1 MSLTKEGDKV
11 CLKKLHTLFLLCLL
25 VLLCFVPMT
34 CSAMEVSREQLTQL
48 EMIMSEQEN
57 LLIQLQA
64 KLAESQTNSETLATD
79 LEAQQKQVTIL
90 QQRLVIANQSLVVAS
105 NLIDRQNQS
114 LTTLSKEIKAERR
127 QAKIDKYK
135 YAVYGILLGYAF
147 GGIK

>member
-127 QAKIDKYK
+127 QAKIEKYK

-147 GGIK
+147 GGMK

>member
-1 MSLTKEGDKV
+1 MSLTEEGDKV
-11 CLKKLHTLFLLCLL
+11 CRKKLHTLFLLCLL
-25 VLLCFVPMT
+25 VLLCSVPMT

-114 LTTLSKEIKAERR
+114 LTTLSKEIKQERR

-135 YAVYGILLGYAF
+135 YAVYGIIAGLLY

>member
-147 GGIK
+147 GGMK

>member
-1 MSLTKEGDKV
+1 MCRRKQLI
-11 CLKKLHTLFLLCLL
+11 LFLSLFCCLL
-25 VLLCFVPMT
+25 VFQPGI

-127 QAKIDKYK
+127 QAKIEKYK
-135 YAVYGILLGYAF
+135 YAVYGILVGVLYGS
-147 GGIK
+147 IK

>member
-1 MSLTKEGDKV
+1 M

-64 KLAESQTNSETLATD
+64 KLAESQPNSETLATD

-114 LTTLSKEIKAERR
+114 LTTLSKEINAERR
-127 QAKIDKYK
+127 QAKIEKYK

-147 GGIK
+147 GGMK

>member
-1 MSLTKEGDKV
+1 MWRRKQLI
-11 CLKKLHTLFLLCLL
+11 LFLSLFFVLL
-25 VLLCFVPMT
+25 VFQPTT

-127 QAKIDKYK
+127 QAKIEKYK
-135 YAVYGILLGYAF
+135 YAVYGILLGYAI
-147 GGIK
+147 GGMR

>member
-1 MSLTKEGDKV
+1 M
-11 CLKKLHTLFLLCLL
+11 CLKKLHTLFFLFLL

-127 QAKIDKYK
+127 QAKIEKYK
-135 YAVYGILLGYAF
+135 YAVYGIIAGLLY

>member
-1 MSLTKEGDKV
+1 M

-25 VLLCFVPMT
+25 ALLCFVPMT

-64 KLAESQTNSETLATD
+64 KLAESQANSETLATD

-135 YAVYGILLGYAF
+135 YAVYGIIAGLLY

>member
-1 MSLTKEGDKV
+1 M

-25 VLLCFVPMT
+25 VLLCSAPTTCLAQDMT
-34 CSAMEVSREQLTQL
+34 ISREQLTQL

-64 KLAESQTNSETLATD
+64 KLAESQMDSEMLATD

-114 LTTLSKEIKAERR
+114 LTTLSAQIKQERR
-127 QAKIDKYK
+127 QAKIEKYK
-135 YAVYGILLGYAF
+135 YAVYGILVGMLY